1 MASASAEVLESSFP
15 RMLVP
20 VAGSPICCPYL
31 LPVCCIALVCQMVPV
46 AALKSMI
53 LLMLAVV
60 AVLASMVS
68 KRLASVGMPMTVLR
82 MVLT

>member
-1 MASASAEVLESSFP
+1 
-15 RMLVP
+15 ML
-20 VAGSPICCPYL
+20 
-31 LPVCCIALVCQMVPV
+31 VPV

-68 KRLASVGMPMTVLR
+68 KRLASVGVPMTVLR